1 MNGIESFILG
11 LLQGLTEFLPISSSG
26 HLYLGRHLF
35 GLDEAGLFLDTMLH
49 FGTLIAIIT
58 FYKDE
63 WIAVIRHPFSRMTGL
78 LIAGTVP
85 AVIFGFLF
93 NDFFEEIAKTGVT
106 VGWEFLFTG
115 LLLWLADNIKNGHKK
130 LDDIRVSDAVFIG
143 CFQALAIFPAISRS
157 GATIAA
163 SLIRKV
169 DREAAAYFSFLLS
182 TPAVAGA
189 VMLQGADVFKGT
201 SEQVTLVP
209 LLIATLAS
217 AIFGYLA
224 IQWMI
229 DFVKRRSLKIF
240 AIYVWILGGLI
251 LLLQWTGTF

>member
-11 LLQGLTEFLPISSSG
+11 LLQGITEFLPISSSG

-49 FGTLIAIIT
+49 LGTLIAILT
-58 FYKDE
+58 FYKNE
-63 WIAVIRHPFSRMTGL
+63 LTSLLRRPFSRLSAL
-78 LIAGTVP
+78 LVVGTIP
-85 AVIFGFLF
+85 AVVFGFLF
-93 NDFFEEIAKTGVT
+93 NDFFEKIAKTGVT

-115 LLLWLADNIKNGHKK
+115 LLLWFSEHVKNGHKK
-130 LDDIRVSDAVFIG
+130 LEQISLGDAFFIG

-163 SLIRKV
+163 SLMRKISP
-169 DREAAAYFSFLLS
+169 DTAAYFSFLLS
-182 TPAVAGA
+182 APAVAGA
-189 VMLQGADVFKGT
+189 VVLQGADLIHGT
-201 SEQVTLVP
+201 TEQVSFVP
-209 LLIATLAS
+209 LLIATLS
-217 AIFGYLA
+217 AALFGYLA

-229 DFVKRRSLKIF
+229 DFVKRRSLKLF

-251 LLLQWTGTF
+251 LILQWTGTF